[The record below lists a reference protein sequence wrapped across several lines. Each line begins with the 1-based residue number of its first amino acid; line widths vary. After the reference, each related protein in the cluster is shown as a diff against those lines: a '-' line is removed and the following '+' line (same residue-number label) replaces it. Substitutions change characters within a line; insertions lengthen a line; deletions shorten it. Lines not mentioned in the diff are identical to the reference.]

1 MISILFNGLIS
12 VHARVNVLYI
22 IELISLNSS
31 KTLYGI
37 SLLELELVSVLE
49 SNFELISFFK
59 IDFFVKLKNEIIVES
74 LFELFNFILLSIIS
88 IEIIR

>member
-1 MISILFNGLIS
+1 MFNGLIS

-37 SLLELELVSVLE
+37 SLLQLELEIVLE
-49 SNFELISFFK
+49 FNFELISFFK

-74 LFELFNFILLSIIS
+74 LFDLLSLILLSIIS

>member
-1 MISILFNGLIS
+1 MFNGLIS

-37 SLLELELVSVLE
+37 SLLQLELEIVLE
-49 SNFELISFFK
+49 FNFELISFFK

-74 LFELFNFILLSIIS
+74 LFDLFNFILLSIIS

>member
-1 MISILFNGLIS
+1 MFNGLIS

-37 SLLELELVSVLE
+37 SLLQLELEIVLE

-74 LFELFNFILLSIIS
+74 LFDLLSLILL
-88 IEIIR
+88 

>member
-12 VHARVNVLYI
+12 LHARVNVLYI
-22 IELISLNSS
+22 I
-31 KTLYGI
+31 
-37 SLLELELVSVLE
+37 
-49 SNFELISFFK
+49 ELISFFK

-74 LFELFNFILLSIIS
+74 LFDLFNFILLSIIS

>member
-1 MISILFNGLIS
+1 MFNGLIS

-37 SLLELELVSVLE
+37 SLLQLELEIVLE
-49 SNFELISFFK
+49 SNFELISFLK
-59 IDFFVKLKNEIIVES
+59 IDFFVKLKNEIIV
-74 LFELFNFILLSIIS
+74 
-88 IEIIR
+88 

>member
-1 MISILFNGLIS
+1 MFNGLIS

-37 SLLELELVSVLE
+37 SLLQLELEIVLE
-49 SNFELISFFK
+49 FNLELISFFK

-74 LFELFNFILLSIIS
+74 LFDLLSLILLSIIS

>member
-1 MISILFNGLIS
+1 MFNGLIS

-74 LFELFNFILLSIIS
+74 LFDLFNFILLSIIS

>member
-1 MISILFNGLIS
+1 MFNGLIS

-37 SLLELELVSVLE
+37 SLLQLELEIVLE
-49 SNFELISFFK
+49 FNFELISFFK

-74 LFELFNFILLSIIS
+74 LFDLLSLILLSIIS
-88 IEIIR
+88 I